1 MKSQHSSESEAKKAE
16 DSALAKLTGETQAS
30 VATPPKRATGPF
42 DWWLFTIMMTL
53 LAIGLVMVLS
63 ASSIVAEHT
72 FHDKY
77 HFFKRQLFYALIGII
92 CLWGAALAPRKLI
105 YGLHYWALLITFVL
119 LGLTLTPLAP
129 TINGA
134 RRWIS
139 LGFASIQPMEFVK
152 VALVLYLA
160 YFMSSKQD
168 LVRTFWRGVFP
179 PCLVTGLYCAILL
192 SQPDFGSAIVLAG
205 ILFFMCIAG
214 GIRWSYIAWSLVLG
228 VASMALLAISAPY
241 RMERLKAFLD
251 PFKDPSGAGY
261 QLIQSFYALASGGVF
276 GVGVGASQ
284 QKMFYLPEAHNDFIM
299 SVIGEEMGLCGITII
314 MLLFACLFW
323 RCFRIVLRQKD
334 MRARLSAFGLT
345 AIIAIGALINLAVV
359 MGMLPP
365 KGVAM
370 PLLSYGGSN
379 LIATMI
385 CIGLILHFSRTEDVC
400 RTSS

>member
-1 MKSQHSSESEAKKAE
+1 MSREEEQALEAVQKARPEQGADVKNAGE
-16 DSALAKLTGETQAS
+16 DRPQ
-30 VATPPKRATGPF
+30 GPF

-53 LAIGLVMVLS
+53 LAIGLVMVFS
-63 ASSIVAEHT
+63 ASSIVAEHN

-77 HFFKRQLFYALIGII
+77 HFFKRQLLYALLGG
-92 CLWGAALAPRKLI
+92 CVLWASALAPRRLI
-105 YGLHYWALLITFVL
+105 YSLHYWALFVTLIL

-139 LGFASIQPMEFVK
+139 LGFASLQPMEFVK

-160 YFMSSKQD
+160 YFMSSKQET
-168 LVRTFWRGVFP
+168 VGTFWRGVFP
-179 PCLVTGLYCAILL
+179 PCLVTGLYCVILL
-192 SQPDFGSAIVLAG
+192 MQPDFGSAIVLAG

-214 GIRWSYIAWSLVLG
+214 GIRWSYIACSLVLG
-228 VASMALLAISAPY
+228 IASMALLAISAPY

-261 QLIQSFYALASGGVF
+261 QLIQSFYALASGGFF

-299 SVIGEEMGLCGITII
+299 SVIGEEMGLVGITVI

-323 RCFRIVLRQKD
+323 RCFRIVLRQKE
-334 MRARLSAFGLT
+334 MRARLSVFGLT
-345 AIIAIGALINLAVV
+345 SIIAIGALTNLAVV

-379 LIATMI
+379 LIATML
-385 CIGLILHFSRTEDVC
+385 CIGLILNFSRSESC
-400 RTSS
+400 G